1 VKNQKQ
7 IYNFEFPSFCKQIKI
22 DSYIFQRVP
31 EYAERV
37 KSLQHGVSVTHEFS
51 IPTTTGSHAITSLV
65 DLPSKE
71 KKAVFPWGNEK
82 STALDDILLFLS
94 IFTSRHVFAAEP
106 DENGNSII
114 VADPRQYD
122 LGRSLRTSL
131 PYERNELVDGSVYNA
146 GFENGINKIYKRV
159 RRKKWLE
166 SYGNG
171 YFLFIFREACKRQ
184 ILETS
189 FILCWSIWE
198 HLFYLRNQKWL
209 SDEAI
214 RKLPSKEK
222 ISFVITMYKIKEQ
235 IEQED
240 TEGLKRFVQIRNKLI
255 HTGRFPDEQAKYEAD
270 LFVRITEIVVAQ
282 ILGLTPKDVLGSL
295 PAFQA
300 SLSGE

>member
-1 VKNQKQ
+1 MKNQKQ
-7 IYNFEFPSFCKQIKI
+7 IYNFEFPSFCKQIEI

-31 EYAERV
+31 EYSERV
-37 KSLQHGVSVTHEFS
+37 KSLQHGVSITHEFR
-51 IPTTTGSHAITSLV
+51 IPLTTGSHAITSIV

-71 KKAVFPWGNEK
+71 KKAVLPWGKEMP
-82 STALDDILLFLS
+82 TALDDILLLLS

-114 VADPRQYD
+114 VADPRQYYF
-122 LGRSLRTSL
+122 GRSLRTSL
-131 PYERNELVDGSVYNA
+131 PYERNESVDGSEYDA
-146 GFENGINKIYKRV
+146 GFENGINKIHKRV

-189 FILCWSIWE
+189 FILCWSIWD
-198 HLFYLRNQKWL
+198 HLFYLHNKKWL

-222 ISFVITMYKIKEQ
+222 VSFVIT
-235 IEQED
+235 
-240 TEGLKRFVQIRNKLI
+240 R
-255 HTGRFPDEQAKYEAD
+255 
-270 LFVRITEIVVAQ
+270 
-282 ILGLTPKDVLGSL
+282 
-295 PAFQA
+295 
-300 SLSGE
+300 